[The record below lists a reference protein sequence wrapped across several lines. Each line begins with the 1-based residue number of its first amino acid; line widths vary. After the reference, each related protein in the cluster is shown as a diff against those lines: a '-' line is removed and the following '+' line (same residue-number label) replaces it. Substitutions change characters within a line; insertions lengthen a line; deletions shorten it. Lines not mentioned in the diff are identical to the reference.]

1 MDAISIVL
9 KLVDQLSAPS
19 KKARE
24 ALKGVADST
33 KEVAKTA
40 EAATTA
46 TTAVTKATKGATDA
60 AKTATSVA
68 KTATK
73 AAEKTVAVTKQ
84 ATAATTAAAAATTR
98 AATAARG
105 LTARQFALG
114 RAIITTRRRFID
126 AIPHFERAG
135 FVMGRGLASIAGGI
149 GTIARTSLSMG
160 RTAFWLGQR
169 VVAATGL
176 SAAGIVAMGRAYANT
191 LDTQGKFAQQTGFSV
206 QALRELGF
214 VAERQEIPLETLNTG
229 LETFQK
235 RLGDLKLR
243 RGPLDKL
250 LGRVDPKL
258 RNQLKREKDPAK
270 SFDLIVDAMSRV
282 KDPARRMTL
291 ATAAFGGAGDD
302 MVRIAMLGAK
312 GLAEMREQARQ
323 LRGELGENALADA
336 ERFNDS
342 IDNLVDTML
351 GLRDAIAGKVLPV
364 ITPIIESLQE
374 WAIANRE
381 TVATG
386 FTDALRAVVS
396 AAQGFDWAKFAD
408 NIRAVAGA
416 VQTAADAVGGFE
428 NLLIG
433 IAAVPFIP
441 ALVAMAAGALGLV
454 AAFWKVAAV
463 AARIFFGKGS
473 LGRMVVAAA
482 AQSVPSLGRIAA
494 AARTTGGALLGLG
507 RRAGGMRRLFM
518 IGGLLGL
525 GSMILEDLQR
535 TREERLQAIR
545 ENGQWWA
552 DLTESMQNT
561 TAGRWWQGAVE
572 TVQQWKADILAGLS
586 SMAADLVAVGKS
598 WMAGLRE
605 GFMAGWNDF
614 VGWLKGAVANVRSM
628 IPSISLPSWLGGS
641 GDAPAE
647 GGATPGNGS
656 EAPAPPQAPTSMSDV
671 VNNVDQSRRT
681 QQNVTVSNS
690 VVVNATTNASPAA
703 IGSSVAAA
711 AESGT
716 RRAMGGLH
724 DGGTAGSTY
733 QGAP

>member
-33 KEVAKTA
+33 KDVAKTA

-46 TTAVTKATKGATDA
+46 TTAVTNATKGATDA

-84 ATAATTAAAAATTR
+84 ATAATTATAAATTR

-135 FVMGRGLASIAGGI
+135 VTMGRSLASVAGGI
-149 GTIARTSLSMG
+149 GMMARTSLSMG

-243 RGPLDKL
+243 RGSLDKL

-381 TVATG
+381 TVASG

-408 NIRAVAGA
+408 NIRAVASA
-416 VQTAADAVGGFE
+416 VQMAADAVGGFE
-428 NLLIG
+428 NLLVG
-433 IAAVPFIP
+433 LAAVPFIP
-441 ALVAMAAGALGLV
+441 ALVAIGAGLIGVGVGLLRVIGLV
-454 AAFWKVAAV
+454 LGPFRSFGPVVAGVAAQ
-463 AARIFFGKGS
+463 A
-473 LGRMVVAAA
+473 
-482 AQSVPSLGRIAA
+482 VPALGRIAG
-494 AARTTGGALLGLG
+494 AARGAGVALLGLG

-518 IGGLLGL
+518 LGGLLGL

-572 TVQQWKADILAGLS
+572 TVQQWKVDILAGLS

-647 GGATPGNGS
+647 GGATPGDGS

-724 DGGTAGSTY
+724 DGGAAGSTY